1 MSEIQLNQDG
11 EFFSLLRDNIGFSAE
26 EIKTMNGT
34 VAGLL
39 ANNTNAS
46 RPGMLLGKIQSG
58 KTRSFMGAMALGF
71 DNGYEIVIILTKTSN
86 ALVKQTYERI
96 EREFEE
102 VIEDDKLEIFDAIN
116 LPEKLTRYELSKKI
130 VIIAKKETKNMDK
143 LSRFLFEQYP
153 FLADRKLM
161 FIDDEADY
169 ASVVYETDRK
179 ANITELKVIAQK
191 IDIIRQKLSGASYL
205 QVTATPY
212 SLYLQPDDDVL
223 SARGY
228 QPTRPAFTQLVPIH
242 DKYIGGEF
250 YFEKSKEEGHI
261 ASYLYHPIFEDELEV
276 LKKADN
282 RRIKDDTLL
291 TYQGITGIRDAL
303 INFIVG
309 GTIRR
314 IEQRLSGKRP
324 EKYAFIMHTNTAKS
338 SHEWQ
343 TNILERLKVKLTE
356 IIDDDPLLFNQ
367 IIKMS
372 YDNFERSKGSLTI
385 FPEFKDILAEVTNIL
400 RQEQLVITIVN
411 SENDV
416 NQLLNKEGQL
426 RLKNPLNLYVGG
438 QILDRGI
445 TIGNLI
451 GFYYGRNPQKFQ
463 QDTVLQ
469 HSRMYGAR
477 PIEDLT
483 VTRFYTTP
491 KIYEVMERMHHFDSD
506 LRKAFESGANES
518 EVIFVM
524 KDDKNKIIPCSPNKI
539 ALSTVV
545 TLKKGKR
552 FLPIGF
558 QTKSKT
564 ELASKMKKID
574 KKIETIKA
582 SAVQTDPNDPRN
594 ILVPTEMVKDLLIMI
609 DDTLVME
616 ENNGWDLEAYI
627 GILNYLS
634 KINAVEENDNI
645 WIVLRYGKDISR
657 MRGDGTGF
665 IDSPETGNDEGKVA
679 KSLSKDK
686 PVLILLEEQGR
697 EEKGWRGGRFYWPVL
712 VAQQNIQT
720 TVFSK

>member
-1 MSEIQLNQDG
+1 MADIQLNQDG
-11 EFFSLLRDNIGFSAE
+11 EFFTLLRDNIGFSNE

-39 ANNTNAS
+39 ANNTDAS

-58 KTRSFMGAMALGF
+58 KTRSFMGSMALGF
-71 DNGYEIVIILTKTSN
+71 DNGYEIAIILTKTSN
-86 ALVKQTYERI
+86 ALVKQTFERI
-96 EREFEE
+96 EREFSE
-102 VIEDDKLEIFDAIN
+102 VIDDDKLEIFDVIN
-116 LPEKLTRYELSKKI
+116 LPDKLTRYELDKKI
-130 VIIAKKETKNMDK
+130 VILAKKETKNMDR
-143 LSRFLFEQYP
+143 LYSFLFEQYP
-153 FLADRKLM
+153 YLATRKLM

-169 ASVVYETDRK
+169 ASVVYENNKD
-179 ANITELKVIAQK
+179 ANITELKVIAKK
-191 IDIIRQKLSGASYL
+191 IDTIRQKLSSASYL

-212 SLYLQPDDDVL
+212 SLYLQPDDSIL
-223 SARGY
+223 NARGY
-228 QPTRPAFTQLVPIH
+228 QPTRPAFTELVPIH

-261 ASYLYHPIFEDELEV
+261 ASYLYQSIDEDELDL

-282 RRIKDDTLL
+282 RRVKDDTLL
-291 TYQGITGIRDAL
+291 TSKGLTGIRNAL

-309 GTIRR
+309 SSIRR
-314 IEQRLSGKRP
+314 VEQKVSGQRVQ
-324 EKYAFIMHTNTAKS
+324 KYAFIMHTITTKAAHN
-338 SHEWQ
+338 WQ
-343 TNILERLKVKLTE
+343 SEILERLRDKLTE
-356 IIDDDPLLFNQ
+356 IIDSDPLLFNQ
-367 IIKMS
+367 IIKVS
-372 YDNFERSKGSLTI
+372 YDDFERSKGDVDY
-385 FPEFKDILAEVTNIL
+385 FPVFKEILDEVTKVL
-400 RQEQLVITIVN
+400 KLEQIVISTVN
-411 SENDV
+411 SEKDV
-416 NQLLNKEGQL
+416 SQLLNKEGQL
-426 RLKNPLNLYVGG
+426 RLRNPLNLFVGG

-483 VTRFYTTP
+483 VTRFYTTQ

-506 LRKAFESGANES
+506 LRKAFELGANES
-518 EVIFVM
+518 EVVFVM
-524 KDDKNKIIPCSPNKI
+524 KDDKNRIIPCNPNKI
-539 ALSTVV
+539 ALSTVI

-552 FLPIGF
+552 FLPVGF
-558 QTKSKT
+558 HTKSKT

-574 KKIETIKA
+574 KFIEMLKDTAIQ
-582 SAVQTDPNDPRN
+582 VDPQDNRN
-594 ILVPTEMVKDLLIMI
+594 ILVSSEKVKELLVMI
-609 DDTLVME
+609 DDTLIME
-616 ENNGWDLEAYI
+616 ENNGWDLESYM

-634 KINAVEENDNI
+634 KINSAEKEEKI

-657 MRGDGTGF
+657 MRGDGNGF
-665 IDSPETGNDEGKVA
+665 IDSPETGHDEGKIA
-679 KSLSKDK
+679 KTLSKEL

-712 VAQQNIQT
+712 IAQQNIQT

>member
-1 MSEIQLNQDG
+1 MSEIQLNQNG
-11 EFFSLLRDNIGFSAE
+11 EFFSLLRDNIGFSPE

-71 DNGYEIVIILTKTSN
+71 DNGYEIAIILTKTSN

-143 LSRFLFEQYP
+143 LSKFLFEQYP

-291 TYQGITGIRDAL
+291 TYQGIAGIRDAL

-314 IEQRLSGKRP
+314 VEQRLSGKRP

-343 TNILERLKVKLTE
+343 TDILERLKIKLTE

-372 YDNFERSKGSLTI
+372 YDNFERSKSTLTE

-416 NQLLNKEGQL
+416 SQLLNKEGQL

-518 EVIFVM
+518 EVVFVM

-564 ELASKMKKID
+564 ELSSKMKKID
-574 KKIETIKA
+574 QYIETIKA

-679 KSLSKDK
+679 KSLSMDK

>member
-11 EFFSLLRDNIGFSAE
+11 EFFSLLRDNIGFSPE

-71 DNGYEIVIILTKTSN
+71 DNGYEIAIILTKTSN

-143 LSRFLFEQYP
+143 LSKFLFEQYP

-438 QILDRGI
+438 QILDRGV

-665 IDSPETGNDEGKVA
+665 IDSPETGKDEGKVA